1 LKYVFPKRKNFYE
14 MKLNCQDQ
22 KIQKAINSEES
33 NSESKDEISLEPYR
47 IIGRNAFYKRN
58 NILIDLK

>member
-1 LKYVFPKRKNFYE
+1 

-58 NILIDLK
+58 NVLIDLK